1 MHPTIIPRRVAGV
14 ILKTIEREREQTT
27 RLKLLI
33 EKDGDEIEE
42 FKKE

>member
-1 MHPTIIPRRVAGV
+1 MHPTTIPIRVAGV

-27 RLKLLI
+27 RLRLFI
-33 EKDGDEIEE
+33 EKDGDEIEG

>member
-1 MHPTIIPRRVAGV
+1 MHPATIPSRVAGV

-27 RLKLLI
+27 RSKLFI
-33 EKDGDEIEE
+33 EKDGDEIEG

>member
-1 MHPTIIPRRVAGV
+1 MRVAGV
-14 ILKTIEREREQTT
+14 ILKTIEIEKEQTK
-27 RLKLLI
+27 RLKLFI